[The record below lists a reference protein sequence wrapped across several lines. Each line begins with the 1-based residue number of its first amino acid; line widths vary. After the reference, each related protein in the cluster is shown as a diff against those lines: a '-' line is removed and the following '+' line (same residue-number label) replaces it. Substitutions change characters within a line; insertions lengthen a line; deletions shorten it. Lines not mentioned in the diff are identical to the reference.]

1 MKRTAF
7 IIFATLSI
15 ISMSFVSCSQDTNI
29 ITNNKDFEQN
39 NLTDSK
45 LISEISEINE
55 SLIKD
60 KNITRGN
67 KPNRPGWTRKE
78 TIAVVWADCSAA
90 WVGAKRGVNIGS
102 KVGAFFGNPHTGA
115 IVGGIIGGVVCA
127 GASSW
132 LAMPESKPQGGGRKK
147 NVAKI
152 PQDSIFV
159 KFPQVSNEFGKF
171 TNNKMNLI
179 DTTLVTSKEVRK
191 KIELDDET
199 LSKISLNKES
209 LNFGKMH
216 NVLLS
221 VLDGS
226 STIKESG
233 ILHSNDSIYNS
244 IINSEEMKQLYNEI
258 LTNTKNKKYFNSDTK
273 GDYIMKL
280 FSEILEEY
288 AEEEMDVVTIINKY
302 SDAIN
307 ASSELDE
314 NDKECIMSGL
324 ATALYSFRYWNTT
337 FSEKAQYEK

>member
-1 MKRTAF
+1 
-7 IIFATLSI
+7 
-15 ISMSFVSCSQDTNI
+15 MSFVSCSQDTNI
-29 ITNNKDFEQN
+29 ITSNKEIEQN
-39 NLTDSK
+39 NLTNSK

-55 SLIKD
+55 NLIKN
-60 KNITRGN
+60 KNITRGK
-67 KPNRPGWTRKE
+67 KPNKPGWTRKE

-90 WVGAKRGVNIGS
+90 WTGAKGGVNIGS
-102 KVGAFFGNPHTGA
+102 KVGLVFGNPHTGA

-132 LAMPESKPQGGGRKK
+132 LAMPEPKQQGGGRKK
-147 NVAKI
+147 SIARI
-152 PQDSIFV
+152 PQDSLFI

-171 TNNKMNLI
+171 TNAEMRLI
-179 DTTLVTSKEVRK
+179 DTALVASKEVRE
-191 KIELDDET
+191 KIELDNET
-199 LSKISLNKES
+199 LSKINLNKEHLS
-209 LNFGKMH
+209 FGKMH

-258 LTNTKNKKYFNSDTK
+258 LTNTKDMKYFNSDTK

-302 SDAIN
+302 SEAIN

-337 FSEKAQYEK
+337 FSEKAQYGK